1 MIGLWSSFRSCSR
14 RSGKSISGNYH
25 PEINK
30 ELAKR
35 YPIEFLDSIFER
47 IGQIDPR
54 KNNFLINNLDSVG
67 VIIQNVSLDTII
79 TWMKANLVT
88 RAQFLSRYVQLV
100 DEDRQ
105 NGMMRWTEFGYK
117 FLSQTFDIPTVLDNI
132 MLRMLPRSWFGN
144 YSLTLKKYL
153 PLFDDPIIS
162 NKPDLQFW
170 RNQAKTQLLKQIE
183 WEEREEARDQNS
195 ELPYE

>member
-1 MIGLWSSFRSCSR
+1 
-14 RSGKSISGNYH
+14 
-25 PEINK
+25 
-30 ELAKR
+30 
-35 YPIEFLDSIFER
+35 
-47 IGQIDPR
+47 
-54 KNNFLINNLDSVG
+54 
-67 VIIQNVSLDTII
+67 
-79 TWMKANLVT
+79 
-88 RAQFLSRYVQLV
+88 
-100 DEDRQ
+100 
-105 NGMMRWTEFGYK
+105 MMRWTEFGYK

-183 WEEREEARDQNS
+183 WEEREEARDQNC